1 MLILEII
8 SFPLISQNSPRKYSL
23 ERPQRWPTFKFCWA
37 LLFNFFKQPKDQ
49 TALKHLSKLVQWPA
63 FTGSLSLIKLKTP
76 WVKNE
81 MQKCK
86 SFRITLD
93 LCAERNRADQQ
104 CSSSKFVIRN
114 QSTKVTVQLPTN
126 LTSLKSQG
134 VLVVF
139 FQVTVVRGLLLLE
152 DNL

>member
-1 MLILEII
+1 
-8 SFPLISQNSPRKYSL
+8 
-23 ERPQRWPTFKFCWA
+23 
-37 LLFNFFKQPKDQ
+37 
-49 TALKHLSKLVQWPA
+49 
-63 FTGSLSLIKLKTP
+63 
-76 WVKNE
+76 

-93 LCAERNRADQQ
+93 LCAERNRSDQQ
-104 CSSSKFVIRN
+104 CFSSKFVICS